1 MCRLVRWFEKNVHLS
16 VYVCICG
23 ACSYLRVKLAPGSI
37 SHCYPSLRHPQVS
50 RLVCFSSLGPS
61 SFLKA
66 VQKKECNKKRNK
78 KGAERKYIMSENTDI
93 ADDVEVHNAPVYT
106 IIPVYKT
113 LTYKP
118 F

>member
-16 VYVCICG
+16 VY
-23 ACSYLRVKLAPGSI
+23 LWRVFLFEGETRTRFNFSLLPLPKTPSGESSCVLLIPGPVIIFKS
-37 SHCYPSLRHPQVS
+37 C
-50 RLVCFSSLGPS
+50 
-61 SFLKA
+61 A
-66 VQKKECNKKRNK
+66 KKSVIKNEIK